1 MWHGPRIV
9 ELALLAVRLL
19 LAIVFVLAG
28 VIKLLDRRGSSK
40 ALNNFGL
47 PLGLAQPLSI
57 LLSAAEIVVAVAL
70 VPVASA
76 WYGACGALALLSF
89 FAVGIGVALARG
101 RRPDCRCF
109 GQLHSAPV
117 GWPTLIRDGILA
129 AAAGWLVSR
138 GRLQAGPSL
147 WTHLAM
153 ADGIERRVFIVAA
166 CVACFLFFRA
176 LQDSQHA
183 AAESVTIESRLA
195 LARNREQSAPEHPG
209 PGKTLS
215 GRISVNTAPAPKLRP
230 APPAPR
236 RILPTGIGLPI
247 GTPAPEFTLPG
258 ITGQNRSL
266 GSLLE
271 QGKTIFLV
279 FSSPYCESCQALLP
293 NISRWMR
300 EHKES
305 LNFVVVTRGTA
316 RENLAKLKDFEI
328 SQVLLQQDFE
338 VAESYQ
344 CVSTP
349 AAVLIG
355 ADGLIQSD
363 LAVGG
368 LAVEQLIASSL
379 QKLARVREQS
389 GTSNSAL

>member
-1 MWHGPRIV
+1 V

-19 LAIVFVLAG
+19 LATVFVLAG
-28 VIKLLDRRGSSK
+28 VTKLLDHGESSK

-70 VPVASA
+70 VPVAFA

-89 FAVGIGVALARG
+89 FAIGIVVTLARG

-109 GQLHSAPV
+109 GQLYSAPL

-147 WTHLAM
+147 WAHLAM
-153 ADGIERRVFIVAA
+153 AGGIERRVFIVAA

-176 LQDSQHA
+176 LRDNRRA
-183 AAESVTIESRLA
+183 EAESVTIEPRLVRESQRPP
-195 LARNREQSAPEHPG
+195 ARNREQSAPERPA

-230 APPAPR
+230 AASAPR
-236 RILPTGIGLPI
+236 SILPTGIGLPI
-247 GTPAPEFTLPG
+247 GTPAPEFALPG
-258 ITGQNRSL
+258 ITGQKRSL

-305 LNFVVVTRGTA
+305 FNFVIVTRGTA

-338 VAESYQ
+338 VAESYH

-355 ADGLIQSD
+355 TDGLIQSD

-379 QKLARVREQS
+379 QKLAPVRKQS